1 MKNKY
6 IINYYAILL
15 LLVAA
20 RTSEAEPN
28 IFIRIAFL
36 SAFFL
41 PIVLKYR
48 SLLPACL
55 TCFMTVGTYGFAY
68 NYFPYQMEIYPIVC
82 FTGIILSGISIKF
95 GRSRNNV
102 IVFFALCFVLLRD
115 ILDDGDIQPLLYSFL
130 TILCMWVYIK
140 SNKEEA
146 VYYLLNCFV
155 IAALVISIL
164 YFANYEKFLTSY
176 NLADGMERSGWTDP
190 NYLSCIIGMAI
201 ISSIIL
207 LSTQQKVRLIER
219 AIWLSTAVLSFAT
232 QLLLASRGGILAVVA
247 ALVFMLLNSKTKVSY
262 KILIL
267 LTCVIVVT
275 VLYYMGYFSLIEY
288 RMANDAGG
296 GSGRI
301 DIWADK
307 LSYYVNSSN
316 IFQILFG
323 LGPVS
328 ALNIGDKYAAFHN
341 DFVAILC
348 GYGVVGFLFFVY
360 MFIYPIFKSSASNKT
375 IVNTILIYLAMC
387 SITLEP
393 FYSGRLTYFSFY
405 LLALILALHKP
416 LSKS

>member
-1 MKNKY
+1 MKNKH
-6 IINYYAILL
+6 IIIYYAILL
-15 LLVAA
+15 LLVAV
-20 RTSEAEPN
+20 RTSEAAPN
-28 IFIRIAFL
+28 ILIRIAFL
-36 SAFFL
+36 TAFFL
-41 PIVLKYR
+41 PIVLKYH

-68 NYFPYQMEIYPIVC
+68 NYFPYQMEIYPIIC
-82 FTGIILSGISIKF
+82 FTGIVLSGIPIKF
-95 GRSRNNV
+95 GRSWNNV
-102 IVFFALCFVLLRD
+102 IVFWALSFVLLRD
-115 ILDDGDIQPLLYSFL
+115 ILDDGSPQPLLYSFL

-140 SNKEEA
+140 SNKEKA

-164 YFANYEKFLTSY
+164 YFANYEKFLASY
-176 NLADGMERSGWTDP
+176 NLADRVERSGWTDP

-207 LSTQQKVRLIER
+207 LSTQHKARLIER
-219 AIWLSTAVLSFAT
+219 IFWISTAVLSFAT
-232 QLLLASRGGILAVVA
+232 QLLLASRGGILAVGT
-247 ALVFMLLNSKTKVSY
+247 ALIFLLLRSKTKARY
-262 KILIL
+262 KILVL
-267 LTCVIVVT
+267 LACVIIIA
-275 VLYYMGYFSLIEY
+275 VLYSMGYFSLIEY
-288 RMANDAGG
+288 RIANDGDG

-307 LSYYVNSSN
+307 LSYYANSSN
-316 IFQILFG
+316 IFQVLFG

-348 GYGVVGFLFFVY
+348 GYGVVGILFFIY
-360 MFIYPIFKSSASNKT
+360 MFIYPIFKSPDTSKT
-375 IVNTILIYLAMC
+375 LVNTILIYLASC
-387 SITLEP
+387 SVTLEP